1 VISLVPELRR
11 PLLRPPPRNP
21 LPFLPRP
28 GPGREPGSSFDFVG
42 TAHFTGRSIYDAI
55 QAASSGLNSG
65 VAVELDRARFD
76 GLNRMGYSVG
86 PQLRARAE
94 GEFVAATD
102 AFGNRD
108 GDIWLL
114 DWSIEQID
122 RRVRMTLTP
131 QELWRWRS
139 VSSDIS
145 PYEIKGAGLWEAG
158 LKDEALHY
166 LDFTTSAMREYFPSL
181 YRVLIIE
188 RNLLM
193 AGRLMEVESQLADP
207 QARLLVLMGMAHIE
221 GVRELLREPERVS
234 EGFDRYGLNY
244 SSPIRIRRARVN

>member
-1 VISLVPELRR
+1 
-11 PLLRPPPRNP
+11 
-21 LPFLPRP
+21 
-28 GPGREPGSSFDFVG
+28 
-42 TAHFTGRSIYDAI
+42 
-55 QAASSGLNSG
+55 
-65 VAVELDRARFD
+65 
-76 GLNRMGYSVG
+76 MGYSVG

-207 QARLLVLMGMAHIE
+207 QARLPVLMGMAHIE

>member
-1 VISLVPELRR
+1 MISLVPDLRR
-11 PLLRPPPRNP
+11 PLLKPPPRDPRP
-21 LPFLPRP
+21 LLPKP
-28 GPGREPGSSFDFVG
+28 GPGRQPGSSFDFVG
-42 TAHFTGRSIYDAI
+42 TAHFTATSIDDAI
-55 QAASSGLNSG
+55 QAASSGLHSG
-65 VAVELDRARFD
+65 VAIELDRARFD
-76 GLNRMGYSVG
+76 GLNRIGYSVE

-139 VSSDIS
+139 VSDDLF
-145 PYEIKGAGLWEAG
+145 PYEVKGARLWEAG
-158 LKDEALHY
+158 MKEEALHY
-166 LDFTTSAMREYFPSL
+166 LDFTTRAMREYFPSL
-181 YRVLIIE
+181 HRVLIIE
-188 RNLLM
+188 RNLMM
-193 AGRLMEVESQLADP
+193 AARLMEVERQLADA
-207 QARLLVLMGMAHIE
+207 QTRVLVLMGMAH
-221 GVRELLREPERVS
+221 VHRVQQLLREPERVS

>member
-1 VISLVPELRR
+1 MISLVPDLRR
-11 PLLRPPPRNP
+11 PLLKPPPRNP
-21 LPFLPRP
+21 LPFSPRP
-28 GPGREPGSSFDFVG
+28 GPGRDPGSLFDFIG

-55 QAASSGLNSG
+55 QAASSGLHSG
-65 VAVELDRARFD
+65 VAIELDRARFD
-76 GLNRMGYSVG
+76 GLNRMGYCVG

-114 DWSIEQID
+114 DWSIEEID

-131 QELWRWRS
+131 QELWRWES
-139 VSSDIS
+139 TLSDLF
-145 PYEIKGAGLWEAG
+145 PYEVKGARLWEAG
-158 LKDEALHY
+158 MKEEALRY
-166 LDFTTSAMREYFPSL
+166 LNFTTRAMREYFPSL
-181 YRVLIIE
+181 YRVLIVE

-193 AGRLMEVESQLADP
+193 AARLLEVES
-207 QARLLVLMGMAHIE
+207 RLGDSRSRVLVLMGMAHID

>member
-1 VISLVPELRR
+1 MISLVPDLRR

-28 GPGREPGSSFDFVG
+28 GPGREPGSSFDYIG

-55 QAASSGLNSG
+55 QAASSGLHSG
-65 VAVELDRARFD
+65 VAIELDRARYD

-114 DWSIEQID
+114 DWSIDQID

-139 VSSDIS
+139 VSSDLF
-145 PYEIKGAGLWEAG
+145 PYEVRGARLWEAG
-158 LKDEALHY
+158 MKDEALRY
-166 LDFTTSAMREYFPSL
+166 LDFTTRTMRKYFPSL

-188 RNLLM
+188 RNLVM
-193 AGRLMEVESQLADP
+193 AARLMEVETQLADQ
-207 QARLLVLMGMAHIE
+207 QARVLVLMGMAHID
-221 GVRELLREPERVS
+221 GVRELLREPEGVS

>member
-1 VISLVPELRR
+1 M
-11 PLLRPPPRNP
+11 PL
-21 LPFLPRP
+21 LPRP
-28 GPGREPGSSFDFVG
+28 HPSREPGASFDFVG
-42 TAHFTGRSIYDAI
+42 TAHFTGRSIYDTI
-55 QAASSGLNSG
+55 QAASSGLHSG

-114 DWSIEQID
+114 DWSIEEID
-122 RRVRMTLTP
+122 RRVRRTLTP

-139 VSSDIS
+139 FSSGLF
-145 PYEIKGAGLWEAG
+145 PYEVKGAPLWEAG
-158 LKDEALHY
+158 MKDEALHY
-166 LDFTTSAMREYFPSL
+166 LDFTTRAMHEDLPSL
-181 YRVLIIE
+181 YRVLIVE

-193 AGRLMEVESQLADP
+193 ASRLMEVESQLAGP
-207 QARLLVLMGMAHIE
+207 QGRLLVLMGMAHID
-221 GVRELLREPERVS
+221 GVRELLREPEGVR

>member
-1 VISLVPELRR
+1 MISLVPELRR

-55 QAASSGLNSG
+55 QAASSGFHSG
-65 VAVELDRARFD
+65 VAVELDRSRFD

-122 RRVRMTLTP
+122 QRVRTTLTP

-139 VSSDIS
+139 VSSGLF
-145 PYEIKGAGLWEAG
+145 PYEVRGARLWEAG
-158 LKDEALHY
+158 MKDEALRY
-166 LDFTTSAMREYFPSL
+166 LDFTTRTMREYFPSL

-193 AGRLMEVESQLADP
+193 AARLMEVETRLADP
-207 QARLLVLMGMAHIE
+207 QARVLVLMGMAHVD
-221 GVRELLREPERVS
+221 GVRRLLREPERLS
-234 EGFDRYGLNY
+234 DGFDRYGLNY
-244 SSPIRIRRARVN
+244 SAPIRIRRARVN